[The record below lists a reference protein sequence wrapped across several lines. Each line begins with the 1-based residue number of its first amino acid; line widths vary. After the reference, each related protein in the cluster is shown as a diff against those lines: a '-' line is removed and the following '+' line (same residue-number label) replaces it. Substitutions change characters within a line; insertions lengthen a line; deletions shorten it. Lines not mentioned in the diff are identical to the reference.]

1 MERAIIVSRCSTNE
15 AKQDVTR
22 QTQELTKKY
31 ANQYE
36 IFNVFEYYQSGT
48 KNEAKNEEIL
58 NYCIDNNIQHIITS
72 EISRIARKVKEV
84 NSFIYKAEEHKIN
97 VIIDNYNLH
106 SLDKD
111 KKINTITQMILSI
124 GASFAEIELEQTKKR
139 MQSGLKK
146 YVAEG
151 GRIGRKEGSEETT
164 EQFLAKHKDVVKQL
178 KQGQSI
184 RNTITLT
191 GKSNMT
197 VQKVKK
203 LM

>member
-48 KNEAKNEEIL
+48 KNEAKNKEIL
-58 NYCIDNNIQHIITS
+58 TYCVDNNVSHIITS
-72 EISRIARKVKEV
+72 EISRIGRRVIEV
-84 NSFIYKAEEHKIN
+84 LTFINECELNKIN
-97 VIIDNYNLH
+97 VIIDNYSLH

-111 KKINTITQMILSI
+111 KKVNAITQMILSI
-124 GASFAEIELEQTKKR
+124 GATFSAMELEMTKTR
-139 MQSGLKK
+139 LASGLKK
-146 YVAEG
+146 YVDGG
-151 GRIGRKEGSEETT
+151 GRIGRKEGGETT
-164 EQFLAKHKDVVKQL
+164 VQFLAKHKDVIKQI
-178 KQGQSI
+178 KNGQSI

>member
-1 MERAIIVSRCSTNE
+1 MERAIIVSRCSTTE

-22 QTQELTKKY
+22 QTQELTNKY

-36 IFNVFEYYQSGT
+36 IFHVFEYYQSGT
-48 KNEAKNEEIL
+48 KNEEKNKEIL
-58 NYCIDNNIQHIITS
+58 AYCIDNNIQHIITS

-84 NSFIYKAEEHKIN
+84 NSFIYTAEEHKIN

-106 SLDKD
+106 SLDQH
-111 KKINTITQMILSI
+111 KKINVITQMILNI
-124 GASFAEIELEQTKKR
+124 GASFSAMELELTKTR

-146 YVAEG
+146 YVDGG
-151 GRIGRKEGSEETT
+151 GRIGRKVNSEETPQ
-164 EQFLAKHKDVVKQL
+164 QFLGKHKDVIKLL

-184 RNTITLT
+184 RNTIKLS

>member
-36 IFNVFEYYQSGT
+36 IVQVIEYYQSGT
-48 KNEAKNEEIL
+48 KNEEKNKEIL
-58 NYCIDNNIQHIITS
+58 AYCIDNNIQHIITS

-84 NSFIYKAEEHKIN
+84 NTFIYTAEEHKIN

-111 KKINTITQMILSI
+111 KKINVITQMILNI
-124 GASFAEIELEQTKKR
+124 GASFSAMELELTKTR

-146 YVAEG
+146 YVEGG

-184 RNTITLT
+184 RNTIKLT